1 MRIKCEKCGQSYEID
16 SSRIKGKV
24 VRIKCP
30 SCNSAYLLRSDGHV
44 SPIADNTQNDDATAP
59 DNALA
64 APVGDA
70 EETLWKARYVG
81 LTYTFHDL
89 GGLRDWLSGRTSLE
103 DVKIAKGE
111 DDWRELGDY
120 KEVLTTEMIA
130 KFFPLGDV
138 PTSSAPRNSMQI
150 EAVAS
155 ENRPAGAKDIQAMPL
170 AATRNLGVPDDSA
183 TFRKSR
189 KEQQNRKKNADLQQK
204 KFRKAIIYAV
214 VFVGIVLALLI
225 GWRYYSGMHAADYAA
240 GGSSGA
246 EPQLAAPV
254 KPAAPQAANKA
265 AAAQGQTP
273 TEAQKPGDG
282 SEKTDDTIDADDI
295 DVLAELDLQ
304 KQISD
309 AEELVG
315 KKMYPEAR
323 ATLESL
329 RKEIPDNP
337 DILRLLSA
345 TYKGL
350 GLDGK
355 AAEAEAQIAKL
366 KQNQA
371 D

>member
-44 SPIADNTQNDDATAP
+44 SPIADNAPNDDATAP
-59 DNALA
+59 DNAPA
-64 APVGDA
+64 APA
-70 EETLWKARYVG
+70 EETLWKTRYVG

-89 GGLRDWLSGRTSLE
+89 GGLRDWLSGRTSLD
-103 DVKIAKGE
+103 DVKIAKGD

-138 PTSSAPRNSMQI
+138 PTSSSPRNSMQTD
-150 EAVAS
+150 AVAS
-155 ENRPAGAKDIQAMPL
+155 ENRAAAAKDIQAKPL
-170 AATRNLGVPDDSA
+170 AATHDLGISDDSA

-204 KFRKAIIYAV
+204 KLRRAVIYAV
-214 VFVGIVLALLI
+214 AFVGIVLAVLI
-225 GWRYYSGMHAADYAA
+225 GWRHYSNNHAPERAD
-240 GGSSGA
+240 GGSPA
-246 EPQLAAPV
+246 AAPQLAAPP
-254 KPAAPQAANKA
+254 KPVAPKAANN
-265 AAAQGQTP
+265 AAAQGQNP
-273 TEAQKPGDG
+273 SEAPIPDSGSKKDDG
-282 SEKTDDTIDADDI
+282 TIDADDI

-355 AAEAEAQIAKL
+355 AAEVDAQIAKL
-366 KQNQA
+366 KPPQGN
-371 D
+371 